1 MVRRMRDLEN
11 SVGSFTAR
19 KRIRIEAY
27 PYRFLIAHLNSVPEE
42 NALDELI
49 DLANRA
55 LVAGLVNTMAV
66 GQPLAVAPLPLI
78 RSTSPPSSPIENQK
92 VSAPIEEKMSS
103 ESIKNAF
110 AKPTRK

>member
-1 MVRRMRDLEN
+1 MVRRKRDLEN
-11 SVGSFTAR
+11 SIGSFTAR

-49 DLANRA
+49 DLANRG
-55 LVAGLVNTMAV
+55 LVAGLVNTTAV
-66 GQPLAVAPLPLI
+66 GQPLAVAALPLI
-78 RSTSPPSSPIENQK
+78 RSAAPPSSPIENQK
-92 VSAPIEEKMSS
+92 VSAQKKKKMSP

-110 AKPTRK
+110 SKPIRK